1 MLEAARIFGCMS
13 AVLLIGV
20 IAAWIMLSRA
30 PKLERLGG
38 STPQSDI
45 ATEVALRFLVMA
57 LALSAV
63 AAVLAVASWISV

>member
-1 MLEAARIFGCMS
+1 MLEAARILGCIS

-20 IAAWIMLSRA
+20 IAAGIMLSRV
-30 PKLERLGG
+30 PKLERLDG
-38 STPQSDI
+38 SPAPSDV

-63 AAVLAVASWISV
+63 AAVLAVASWISA